1 MSRGAQ
7 QVPTTECHSERLRRV
22 PHHPRSAEGP
32 GSPRVVPNSGVRWLS
47 LKDRCTRLP
56 LPRVPSG
63 SLPTLKKLKPFAYLE
78 ISIYVALQTETGPLF
93 VGVEWKFGEWRDN
106 SVVLV
111 MWSTFKSTSS
121 ITLPRSRLLKQEAVP
136 IIFSKTPKQMPRV
149 GLPSSATDGNNM
161 QPDGTKQMNKL
172 KDELK
177 ELQNSLGE
185 KAFISENISNDTKMK
200 APTGFTIKKFSCI
213 YSFLNVEEDLQTR
226 HFCKRPVDLFFLFL
240 VKLRTGI
247 SNEFLS
253 VLFEISDSTVSRYF
267 TFVTTVLYEKLKLLH
282 IFPSKSKVESM
293 PRQFYSENR
302 DCRVIVDCTE
312 IPIQKPNSPAEQ
324 QMTFSFYK
332 NTNTLKGM
340 IGIMPSG
347 TISFIS
353 PLYCG
358 SISDKELFIKSQLM
372 DLLEPNDVVMADKG
386 FQIEQEFKKISCKLK
401 YPNFLKDCIQL
412 DASDRIENCKIS
424 NVRVTVERTISQIKI
439 YKYFERPIP

>member
-1 MSRGAQ
+1 MRYCCVIGCSNAKAKTDCRDKTFFTF
-7 QVPTTECHSERLRRV
+7 PLK
-22 PHHPRSAEGP
+22 
-32 GSPRVVPNSGVRWLS
+32 NSQLLQLWLKNIGRQGFMPSCSS
-47 LKDRCTRLP
+47 LICSDH
-56 LPRVPSG
+56 
-63 SLPTLKKLKPFAYLE
+63 FE
-78 ISIYVALQTETGPLF
+78 E
-93 VGVEWKFGEWRDN
+93 N
-106 SVVLV
+106 SY
-111 MWSTFKSTSS
+111 STCQFTK
-121 ITLPRSRLLKQEAVP
+121 RRLLKQEAVP
-136 IIFSKTPKQMPRV
+136 IIFSKTPKQTPKV

-161 QPDGTKQMNKL
+161 QPDGTKHGMHSVSSQTETFTDVSDRMNKL

-177 ELQNSLGE
+177 ELQDSLGK
-185 KAFISENISNDTKMK
+185 KAFIPENISNDTQMK
-200 APTGFTIKKFSCI
+200 ALTGFTKERFSCV
-213 YSFLNVEEDLQTR
+213 YSFLNVEEDLQTGN
-226 HFCKRPVDLFFLFL
+226 FCKRPVDIFFLFL

-282 IFPSKSKVESM
+282 IFPSKSKVVESM

-312 IPIQKPNSPAEQ
+312 FPIQKPNSPAEQ

-386 FQIEQEFKKISCKLK
+386 FQIEQELQKISCKLK
-401 YPNFLKDCIQL
+401 CPKFLKDCIQF

-424 NVRVTVERTISQIKI
+424 NVRVTVERAISRIKI
-439 YKYFERPIP
+439 YKYFEGPIPYTSLHNINSIFFITCMLCNFHNPLINVK